1 MAKFKLNLKSLG
13 KKLEKNKKLRGQVER
28 KVANALE
35 VKKGEALAELVSHPV
50 SKEIEAGASAS
61 NSSGTLGGYG
71 NLFSFIGFN
80 SGSAPMTPLLQLI
93 KSSIKLDNL
102 RKSESKGKKIFFGFK
117 VNIPSR
123 EQIALA
129 TPMPWEGGS
138 WVEGVENGMS
148 NFSYYM
154 YKRFGGGRSGW
165 GFQADHELRMA
176 VFKPTQYV
184 NKILADFRKDVKKN
198 IKKVK

>member
-1 MAKFKLNLKSLG
+1 MAKFNLNLKSLG
-13 KKLEKNKKLRGQVER
+13 EKIRKNKKLQKQIER
-28 KVANALE
+28 KVAVALE
-35 VKKGEALAELVSHPV
+35 TKKEKALAELISHPV
-50 SKEIEAGASAS
+50 SKEIQAGPSSS

-71 NLFSFIGFN
+71 NLFSFIGFG
-80 SGSAPMTPLLQLI
+80 SGSQPVTPLLQLI
-93 KSSIKLDNL
+93 KSSIKLESL
-102 RKSESKGKKIFFGFK
+102 RKSTSKGKKVFFGFK

-123 EQIALA
+123 AQIATA

-138 WVEGVENGMS
+138 WVEGVESGMS

-154 YKRFGGGRSGW
+154 YKRFGEGRSGW

-184 NKILADFRKDVKKN
+184 NQILANFRKDMRRNMRK
-198 IKKVK
+198 IK

>member
-13 KKLEKNKKLRGQVER
+13 KKLEKNKKLRAQVER

-80 SGSAPMTPLLQLI
+80 SGSEPISPLLKLI

-117 VNIPSR
+117 VKSVDG
-123 EQIALA
+123 LL
-129 TPMPWEGGS
+129 S
-138 WVEGVENGMS
+138 L
-148 NFSYYM
+148 
-154 YKRFGGGRSGW
+154 
-165 GFQADHELRMA
+165 ELFTIKSSFLLFE
-176 VFKPTQYV
+176 VLCDTQ
-184 NKILADFRKDVKKN
+184 
-198 IKKVK
+198 